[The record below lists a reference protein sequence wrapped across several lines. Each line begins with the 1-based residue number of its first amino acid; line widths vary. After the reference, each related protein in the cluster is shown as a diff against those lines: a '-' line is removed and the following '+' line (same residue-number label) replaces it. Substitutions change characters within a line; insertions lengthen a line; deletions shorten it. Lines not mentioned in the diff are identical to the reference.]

1 MEALS
6 QNDSSPK
13 SYRLS
18 AKVIPA
24 LLFQFPDIHPTKG
37 LFTKEKLPDGII
49 IPPVATDYSLNMSR
63 PSAKKAVLLV

>member
-1 MEALS
+1 MIPLLS
-6 QNDSSPK
+6 HTGFQPK
-13 SYRLS
+13 LYQPFF
-18 AKVIPA
+18 V
-24 LLFQFPDIHPTKG
+24 QFPDIHPTKG